1 MAEPK
6 HHRGESK
13 QDYCTPDEFLDA
25 VRTYLNIL
33 EFDCDLAAS
42 DDNCVCLPY
51 FTEKMNSI
59 GQNWKIG
66 DGYNWCNPP
75 FENIQEWV
83 KKAGMEWQFHQ
94 ARTIMLLPAGVGSNW
109 FRDYCHNI
117 TWVLFLNGR
126 ITFKGAPTCYPKDCM
141 LVVWGAGRV
150 GYDIW
155 SWRQDGTRTLR
166 SAEVAA
172 ERGLRVG
179 PETGSSVSTLAA
191 SKSTRH
197 GIRAKG
203 GRASSSQQNHKSAH
217 KS

>member
-6 HHRGESK
+6 HNRGESK

-25 VRTYLNIL
+25 VRAYFNIP

-83 KKAGMEWQFHQ
+83 KKAEMEWKFNQ

-109 FRDYCHNI
+109 FRDYCHER

-126 ITFKGAPTCYPKDCM
+126 ITFKGANSCYPKDCM
-141 LVVWGAGRV
+141 LIVWGLYNAYEVWTWGNNGR
-150 GYDIW
+150 G
-155 SWRQDGTRTLR
+155 TLR

-172 ERGLRVG
+172 ERGLRAG
-179 PETGSSVSTLAA
+179 PETGSGVSPLAA
-191 SKSTRH
+191 SQKTRR
-197 GIRAKG
+197 GIRGKAS
-203 GRASSSQQNHKSAH
+203 RAPRR
-217 KS
+217 